1 MNMIYN
7 LVESVNSFLWG
18 KNILVVILIFSA
30 LYLSFKMRF
39 PQFRNFKKFKYIF
52 SNSNKSEGVSS
63 IEAFLLGIAC
73 RVGAGNIAGVVAAIS
88 IGGPGSI
95 FWMWL
100 VALFGSATAFVES
113 TLAVIYKEKN
123 KNGVFVGGTPYI
135 LKNRLNKKFLGSLYA
150 IASLI
155 CYFGVTQVMSNS
167 ITESVTSVYNI
178 NILNF
183 DLKYIVTLFTLLMV
197 TYILFFSRSN
207 KDSIINSLNMIVPF
221 MSIIYI
227 LFMIYVLLVNINSIP
242 SMFFNIFYQA
252 FGGKEFLGGT
262 FGVIVMNGVRRGLF
276 SNEAGSGNSSY
287 AAGSVDVDYPAKQ
300 GIVQLIGVFVDTLLM
315 CSSTAFMVLLAP
327 SYLLSKYQG
336 MQLFQN
342 AMIYHIGIIAKPF
355 VIILMFFFCVST
367 ILAVAYY
374 GNSAINY
381 ISSKH
386 IYITLYQIF
395 LILMIYFGGI
405 TVNTFVWSLA
415 DFGLGIVTVINIICI
430 LPISNEAYVE
440 LKKFEN
446 EIENKN

>member
-1 MNMIYN
+1 MNIIYD

-18 KNILVVILIFSA
+18 ENILVIMLIFSA
-30 LYLSFKMRF
+30 IYLSFKMKF
-39 PQFRNFKKFKYIF
+39 LQFRNFKKFKYIF
-52 SNSNKSEGVSS
+52 SNSNKDKGVSF

-100 VALFGSATAFVES
+100 VALFGSATAFVEL
-113 TLAVIYKEKN
+113 TLAVVYKEKN
-123 KNGVFVGGTPYI
+123 QNGIFVGGTPYI
-135 LKNRLNKKFLGSLYA
+135 LKNRLNKKFLGTIYA

-167 ITESVTSVYNI
+167 ITESVTSVYNL

-183 DLKYIVTLFTLLMV
+183 NLKYLVTIFTLLIV
-197 TYILFFSRSN
+197 VYVLFFSRSN

-227 LFMIYVLLVNINSIP
+227 LCVLYVLIMNFNNIP
-242 SMFFNIFYQA
+242 LMFGNIFYQA

-287 AAGSVDVDYPAKQ
+287 AAGAVNIDYPAKQ
-300 GIVQLIGVFVDTLLM
+300 GIVQLLGVFVDTLIM

-327 SYLLSKYQG
+327 DYLLSKYQG

-342 AMIYHIGIIAKPF
+342 VMIYHIGIIAKPF
-355 VIILMFFFCVST
+355 VIILMFFFCIST

-374 GNSAINY
+374 GKSAINY
-381 ISSKH
+381 ISNKK

-395 LILMIYFGGI
+395 LIVMIYLGGV
-405 TVNTFVWSLA
+405 TVNNFVWSLA

-430 LPISNEAYVE
+430 LPISNEAYIE

-446 EIENKN
+446 EIENR

>member
-1 MNMIYN
+1 MNIIYD

-18 KNILVVILIFSA
+18 ENILVIMLIFSA
-30 LYLSFKMRF
+30 IYLSFKMKF
-39 PQFRNFKKFKYIF
+39 LQFRNFKKFKYIF
-52 SNSNKSEGVSS
+52 SNSNKDKGVSS

-113 TLAVIYKEKN
+113 TLAVVYKEKN
-123 KNGVFVGGTPYI
+123 QNGIFVGGTPYI
-135 LKNRLNKKFLGSLYA
+135 LKNRLNKKFLGTIYA

-167 ITESVTSVYNI
+167 ITESVTSVYKI
-178 NILNF
+178 NFLNF
-183 DLKYIVTLFTLLMV
+183 DLKYLVTIFTLLIV
-197 TYILFFSRSN
+197 VYVLFFSRSN

-227 LFMIYVLLVNINSIP
+227 LCVLYVLIMNFNNIP
-242 SMFFNIFYQA
+242 LMFGNIFYQA

-287 AAGSVDVDYPAKQ
+287 AAGAVNIDYPAKQ
-300 GIVQLIGVFVDTLLM
+300 GIVQLLGVFVDTLIM

-327 SYLLSKYQG
+327 DYLLSKYQG

-342 AMIYHIGIIAKPF
+342 VMIYHIGIIAKPF
-355 VIILMFFFCVST
+355 VIILMFFFCIST

-374 GNSAINY
+374 GKSAINY
-381 ISSKH
+381 ISNKK

-395 LILMIYFGGI
+395 LIVMIYLGGV
-405 TVNTFVWSLA
+405 TVNNFVWSLA

-430 LPISNEAYVE
+430 LPISNEAYIE

-446 EIENKN
+446 EIENR

>member
-1 MNMIYN
+1 MNIIYD

-18 KNILVVILIFSA
+18 ENILVIMLIFSA
-30 LYLSFKMRF
+30 IYLSFKMKF
-39 PQFRNFKKFKYIF
+39 LQFRNFKKFKYIF
-52 SNSNKSEGVSS
+52 SNSNKDKGVSS

-113 TLAVIYKEKN
+113 TLAVVYKEKN
-123 KNGVFVGGTPYI
+123 QNGIFVGGTPYI
-135 LKNRLNKKFLGSLYA
+135 LKNRLNKKFLGTIYA

-167 ITESVTSVYNI
+167 ITESVTSVYNL

-183 DLKYIVTLFTLLMV
+183 DLKYLVTIFTLLIV
-197 TYILFFSRSN
+197 VYVLFFSRSN

-227 LFMIYVLLVNINSIP
+227 LCVLYVLIMNFNNIP
-242 SMFFNIFYQA
+242 LMFGNIFYQA

-287 AAGSVDVDYPAKQ
+287 AAGAVNIDYPAKQ
-300 GIVQLIGVFVDTLLM
+300 GIVQLLGVFVDTLIM

-327 SYLLSKYQG
+327 DYLLSKYQG

-342 AMIYHIGIIAKPF
+342 VMIYHIGIIAKPF
-355 VIILMFFFCVST
+355 VIILMFFFCIST

-374 GNSAINY
+374 GKSAINY
-381 ISSKH
+381 ISNKK

-395 LILMIYFGGI
+395 LIVMIYLGGV
-405 TVNTFVWSLA
+405 TVNNFVWSLA

-430 LPISNEAYVE
+430 LPISNETYIE

-446 EIENKN
+446 EIENR

>member
-1 MNMIYN
+1 MNIIYD

-18 KNILVVILIFSA
+18 ENILVIMLIFSA
-30 LYLSFKMRF
+30 IYLSFKMKF
-39 PQFRNFKKFKYIF
+39 LQFRNFKKFKYIF
-52 SNSNKSEGVSS
+52 SNSNKDKGVSS

-100 VALFGSATAFVES
+100 VALFGSATSFVES
-113 TLAVIYKEKN
+113 TLAVVYKEKN
-123 KNGVFVGGTPYI
+123 QNGIFVGGTPYI
-135 LKNRLNKKFLGSLYA
+135 LKNRLNKKFLGTIYA

-167 ITESVTSVYNI
+167 ITESVTSVYNL

-183 DLKYIVTLFTLLMV
+183 DLKYLVTIFTLLMV
-197 TYILFFSRSN
+197 VYVLFFSRSN

-227 LFMIYVLLVNINSIP
+227 LCVLYVLITNFNNIP
-242 SMFFNIFYQA
+242 LMFTNIFYQA

-287 AAGSVDVDYPAKQ
+287 AAGAVNIDYPAKQ
-300 GIVQLIGVFVDTLLM
+300 GIVQLLGVFVDTLIM

-327 SYLLSKYQG
+327 DYILSKYQG

-342 AMIYHIGIIAKPF
+342 VMIYHIGIIAKPF
-355 VIILMFFFCVST
+355 VIILMFFFCIST

-374 GNSAINY
+374 GKSAINY
-381 ISSKH
+381 ISNKK

-395 LILMIYFGGI
+395 LIVMIYLGGV
-405 TVNTFVWSLA
+405 TVNNFVWSLA

-430 LPISNEAYVE
+430 LPISNEAYIE

-446 EIENKN
+446 EIENR

>member
-1 MNMIYN
+1 MNIIYD

-18 KNILVVILIFSA
+18 ENILVIMLIFSA
-30 LYLSFKMRF
+30 IYLSFKMKF
-39 PQFRNFKKFKYIF
+39 LQFRNFKKFKYIF
-52 SNSNKSEGVSS
+52 SNSNKDKGVSS

-113 TLAVIYKEKN
+113 TLAVVYKEKN
-123 KNGVFVGGTPYI
+123 QNGIFVGGTPYI
-135 LKNRLNKKFLGSLYA
+135 LKNRLNKKFLGTIYA

-167 ITESVTSVYNI
+167 ITESVTSVYNL

-183 DLKYIVTLFTLLMV
+183 NLKYLVTIFTLLIV
-197 TYILFFSRSN
+197 VYVLFFSRSN

-227 LFMIYVLLVNINSIP
+227 LCVLYVLIMNFNNIP
-242 SMFFNIFYQA
+242 LMFGNIFYQA

-287 AAGSVDVDYPAKQ
+287 AAGAVNIDYPAKQ
-300 GIVQLIGVFVDTLLM
+300 GIVQLLGVFVDTLIM

-327 SYLLSKYQG
+327 DYLLSKYQG

-342 AMIYHIGIIAKPF
+342 VMIYHIGIIAKPF
-355 VIILMFFFCVST
+355 VIILMFFFCIST

-374 GNSAINY
+374 GKSAINY
-381 ISSKH
+381 ISNKK

-395 LILMIYFGGI
+395 LIVMIYLGGV
-405 TVNTFVWSLA
+405 TVNNFVWSLA

-430 LPISNEAYVE
+430 LPISNEAYIE

-446 EIENKN
+446 EIENR

>member
-1 MNMIYN
+1 MNIIYD

-18 KNILVVILIFSA
+18 ENILVIMLIFSA
-30 LYLSFKMRF
+30 IYLSFKMKF
-39 PQFRNFKKFKYIF
+39 LQFRNFKKFKYIF
-52 SNSNKSEGVSS
+52 SNSNKDKGVSS

-113 TLAVIYKEKN
+113 TLAVVYKEKN
-123 KNGVFVGGTPYI
+123 QNGIFVGGTPYI
-135 LKNRLNKKFLGSLYA
+135 LKNRLNKKFLGTIYA

-167 ITESVTSVYNI
+167 ITESVTSVYNL

-183 DLKYIVTLFTLLMV
+183 DLKYLVTIFTLLIV
-197 TYILFFSRSN
+197 VYVLFFSRSN

-227 LFMIYVLLVNINSIP
+227 LCVLYVLIMNFNNIP
-242 SMFFNIFYQA
+242 LMFGNIFYQA

-287 AAGSVDVDYPAKQ
+287 AAGAVNIDYPAKQ
-300 GIVQLIGVFVDTLLM
+300 GIVQLLGVFVDTLIM

-327 SYLLSKYQG
+327 DYLLSKYQG

-342 AMIYHIGIIAKPF
+342 VMIYHIGIIAKPF
-355 VIILMFFFCVST
+355 VIILMFFFCIST
-367 ILAVAYY
+367 ILAVAYS
-374 GNSAINY
+374 GKSAINY
-381 ISSKH
+381 ISNKK

-395 LILMIYFGGI
+395 LIVMIYLGGV
-405 TVNTFVWSLA
+405 TVNNFVWSLA

-430 LPISNEAYVE
+430 LPISNEAYIE

-446 EIENKN
+446 EIENR

>member
-1 MNMIYN
+1 MNIIYD

-18 KNILVVILIFSA
+18 ENILVIMLIFSA
-30 LYLSFKMRF
+30 IYLSFKMKF
-39 PQFRNFKKFKYIF
+39 LQFRNFKKFKYIF
-52 SNSNKSEGVSS
+52 SNSNKDKGVSS

-100 VALFGSATAFVES
+100 VALFGSATSFVES
-113 TLAVIYKEKN
+113 TLAVVYKEKN
-123 KNGVFVGGTPYI
+123 QNGIFVGGTPYI
-135 LKNRLNKKFLGSLYA
+135 LKNRLNKKFLGTIYA

-167 ITESVTSVYNI
+167 ITESVTSVYNL

-183 DLKYIVTLFTLLMV
+183 DLKYLVTIFTLLIV
-197 TYILFFSRSN
+197 VYVLFFSRSN

-227 LFMIYVLLVNINSIP
+227 LCVLYVLIMNFNNIP
-242 SMFFNIFYQA
+242 LMFGNIFYQA

-287 AAGSVDVDYPAKQ
+287 AAGAVNIDYPAKQ
-300 GIVQLIGVFVDTLLM
+300 GIVQLLGVFVDTLIM

-327 SYLLSKYQG
+327 DYLLSKYQG

-342 AMIYHIGIIAKPF
+342 VMIYHIGIIAKPF
-355 VIILMFFFCVST
+355 VIILMFFFCIST

-374 GNSAINY
+374 GKSAINY
-381 ISSKH
+381 ISNKK

-395 LILMIYFGGI
+395 LIVMIYLGGV
-405 TVNTFVWSLA
+405 TVNNFVWSLA

-430 LPISNEAYVE
+430 LPISNEAYIE

-446 EIENKN
+446 EIENR

>member
-1 MNMIYN
+1 MNIIYD

-18 KNILVVILIFSA
+18 ENILVIMLIFSA
-30 LYLSFKMRF
+30 IYLSFKMKF
-39 PQFRNFKKFKYIF
+39 LQFRNFKKFKYIF
-52 SNSNKSEGVSS
+52 SNSNKDKGVSS

-113 TLAVIYKEKN
+113 TLAVVYKEKN
-123 KNGVFVGGTPYI
+123 QNGIFVGGTPYI
-135 LKNRLNKKFLGSLYA
+135 LKNRLNKKFLGTIYA

-167 ITESVTSVYNI
+167 ITESVTSVYNL

-183 DLKYIVTLFTLLMV
+183 DLKYLVTIFTLLIV
-197 TYILFFSRSN
+197 VYVLFFSRSN

-227 LFMIYVLLVNINSIP
+227 LCVLYVLIMNFNNIP
-242 SMFFNIFYQA
+242 LMFGNIFYQA
-252 FGGKEFLGGT
+252 FGGKEFL
-262 FGVIVMNGVRRGLF
+262 GVIVMNGVRRGLF

-287 AAGSVDVDYPAKQ
+287 AAGAVNIDYPAKQ
-300 GIVQLIGVFVDTLLM
+300 GIVQLLGVFVDTLIM

-327 SYLLSKYQG
+327 DYLLSKYQG

-342 AMIYHIGIIAKPF
+342 VMIYHIGIIAKPF
-355 VIILMFFFCVST
+355 VIILMFFFCIST

-374 GNSAINY
+374 GKSAINY
-381 ISSKH
+381 ISNKK

-395 LILMIYFGGI
+395 LIVMIYLGGV
-405 TVNTFVWSLA
+405 TVNNFVWSLA

-430 LPISNEAYVE
+430 LPISNEAYIE

-446 EIENKN
+446 EIENR

>member
-1 MNMIYN
+1 MNIIYG

-18 KNILVVILIFSA
+18 ENILVIMLIFSA
-30 LYLSFKMRF
+30 IYLSFKMKF
-39 PQFRNFKKFKYIF
+39 LQFRNFKKFKYIF
-52 SNSNKSEGVSS
+52 SNSNKDKGVSS

-73 RVGAGNIAGVVAAIS
+73 RVCAGNIAGVVAAIS

-113 TLAVIYKEKN
+113 TLAVVYKEKN
-123 KNGVFVGGTPYI
+123 QNGIFVGGTPYI
-135 LKNRLNKKFLGSLYA
+135 LKNRLNKKFLGTIYA

-167 ITESVTSVYNI
+167 ITESVTSVYNL

-183 DLKYIVTLFTLLMV
+183 DLKYLVTIFTLLIV
-197 TYILFFSRSN
+197 VYVLFFSRSN

-227 LFMIYVLLVNINSIP
+227 LCVLYVLIMNFNNIP
-242 SMFFNIFYQA
+242 LMFGNIFYQA

-287 AAGSVDVDYPAKQ
+287 AAGAVNIDYPAKQ
-300 GIVQLIGVFVDTLLM
+300 GIVQLLGVFVDTLIM

-327 SYLLSKYQG
+327 DYLLSKYQG

-342 AMIYHIGIIAKPF
+342 VMIYHIGIIAKPF
-355 VIILMFFFCVST
+355 VIILMFFFCIST

-374 GNSAINY
+374 GKSAINY
-381 ISSKH
+381 ISNKK

-395 LILMIYFGGI
+395 LIVMIYLGGV
-405 TVNTFVWSLA
+405 TVNNFVWSLA

-430 LPISNEAYVE
+430 LPISNEAYIE

-446 EIENKN
+446 EIENR

>member
-1 MNMIYN
+1 MNIIYD

-18 KNILVVILIFSA
+18 ENILVIMLIFSA
-30 LYLSFKMRF
+30 IYLSFKMKF
-39 PQFRNFKKFKYIF
+39 LQFRNFKKFKYIF
-52 SNSNKSEGVSS
+52 SNSNKDKGVSS

-113 TLAVIYKEKN
+113 TLAVVYKEKN
-123 KNGVFVGGTPYI
+123 QNGIFVGGTPYI
-135 LKNRLNKKFLGSLYA
+135 LKNRLNKKFLGTIYA

-167 ITESVTSVYNI
+167 ITESVTSVYNL

-183 DLKYIVTLFTLLMV
+183 DLKYLVTIFTLLIV
-197 TYILFFSRSN
+197 VYVLFFSRSN

-227 LFMIYVLLVNINSIP
+227 LCVLYVLIMNFNNIP
-242 SMFFNIFYQA
+242 LMFGNIFYQA

-287 AAGSVDVDYPAKQ
+287 AAGAVNIDYPAKQ
-300 GIVQLIGVFVDTLLM
+300 GIVQLLGVFVDTLIM

-327 SYLLSKYQG
+327 DYLLSKYQG

-342 AMIYHIGIIAKPF
+342 VMIYHIGIIAKPF
-355 VIILMFFFCVST
+355 VIILMFFFCIST

-374 GNSAINY
+374 GKSAINY
-381 ISSKH
+381 ISNKK

-395 LILMIYFGGI
+395 LIVMIYLGGV
-405 TVNTFVWSLA
+405 TVNNFVWSLA

-430 LPISNEAYVE
+430 LPISNEAYIE

-446 EIENKN
+446 EIENR

>member
-1 MNMIYN
+1 MNIIYD

-18 KNILVVILIFSA
+18 ENILVIMLIFSA
-30 LYLSFKMRF
+30 IYLSFKMKF
-39 PQFRNFKKFKYIF
+39 LQFRNFKKFKYIF
-52 SNSNKSEGVSS
+52 SNSNKDKGVSS

-113 TLAVIYKEKN
+113 TLAVVYKEKN
-123 KNGVFVGGTPYI
+123 QNGIFVGGTPYI
-135 LKNRLNKKFLGSLYA
+135 LKNRLNKKFLGTIYA

-167 ITESVTSVYNI
+167 ITESVTSVYNL

-183 DLKYIVTLFTLLMV
+183 DLKYLVTIFTLLIV
-197 TYILFFSRSN
+197 VYVLFFSRSN

-227 LFMIYVLLVNINSIP
+227 LCVLYVLIMNFNNIP
-242 SMFFNIFYQA
+242 LMFGNIFYQA

-287 AAGSVDVDYPAKQ
+287 AAGAVNIDYPAKQ
-300 GIVQLIGVFVDTLLM
+300 GIVQLLGVFVDTLIM

-327 SYLLSKYQG
+327 DYLLSKYQG

-342 AMIYHIGIIAKPF
+342 VMIYHIGIIAKPF

-374 GNSAINY
+374 GKSAINY
-381 ISSKH
+381 ISNKK

-395 LILMIYFGGI
+395 LIVMIYLGGV
-405 TVNTFVWSLA
+405 TVNNFVWSLA

-430 LPISNEAYVE
+430 LPISNEAYIE

-446 EIENKN
+446 EIENR

>member
-1 MNMIYN
+1 MNIIYD

-18 KNILVVILIFSA
+18 ENILVIMLIFSA
-30 LYLSFKMRF
+30 IYLSFKMKF
-39 PQFRNFKKFKYIF
+39 LQFRNFKKFKYIF
-52 SNSNKSEGVSS
+52 SNSNKDKGVSS

-113 TLAVIYKEKN
+113 TLAVVYKEKN
-123 KNGVFVGGTPYI
+123 QNGIFVGGTPYI
-135 LKNRLNKKFLGSLYA
+135 LKNRLNKKFLGTIYA

-167 ITESVTSVYNI
+167 ITESVTSVYNL

-183 DLKYIVTLFTLLMV
+183 DLKYLVTIFTLLIV
-197 TYILFFSRSN
+197 VYVLFFSRSN

-227 LFMIYVLLVNINSIP
+227 LCVLYVLIMNFNNIP
-242 SMFFNIFYQA
+242 LMFGNIFYQA

-287 AAGSVDVDYPAKQ
+287 AAGAVNIDYPAKQ
-300 GIVQLIGVFVDTLLM
+300 GIVQLLGVFVDTLIM

-327 SYLLSKYQG
+327 DYLLSKYQG

-342 AMIYHIGIIAKPF
+342 VMIYHIGIIAKPF
-355 VIILMFFFCVST
+355 VIILMFFFCIST

-374 GNSAINY
+374 GKSAINY
-381 ISSKH
+381 ISNKK

-395 LILMIYFGGI
+395 LIVMIYLGGV
-405 TVNTFVWSLA
+405 TVNNFLWSLA

-430 LPISNEAYVE
+430 LPISNEAYIE

-446 EIENKN
+446 EIENR

>member
-1 MNMIYN
+1 MNIIYD

-18 KNILVVILIFSA
+18 ENILVIMLIFSA
-30 LYLSFKMRF
+30 IYLSFKMKF
-39 PQFRNFKKFKYIF
+39 LQFRNFKKFKYIF
-52 SNSNKSEGVSS
+52 SNSNKDKGVSS

-100 VALFGSATAFVES
+100 VALFGSETAFVES
-113 TLAVIYKEKN
+113 TLAVVYKEKN
-123 KNGVFVGGTPYI
+123 QNGIFVGGTPYI
-135 LKNRLNKKFLGSLYA
+135 LKNRLNKKFLGTIYA

-167 ITESVTSVYNI
+167 ITESVTSVYNL

-183 DLKYIVTLFTLLMV
+183 DLKYLVTIFTLLIV
-197 TYILFFSRSN
+197 VYVLFFSRSN

-227 LFMIYVLLVNINSIP
+227 LCVLYVLIMNFNNIP
-242 SMFFNIFYQA
+242 LMFGNIFYQA

-287 AAGSVDVDYPAKQ
+287 AAGAVNIDYPAKQ
-300 GIVQLIGVFVDTLLM
+300 GIVQLLGVFVDTLIM

-327 SYLLSKYQG
+327 DYLLSKYQG

-342 AMIYHIGIIAKPF
+342 VMIYHIGIIAKPF
-355 VIILMFFFCVST
+355 VIILMFFFCIST

-374 GNSAINY
+374 GKSAINY
-381 ISSKH
+381 ISNKK

-395 LILMIYFGGI
+395 LIVMIYLGGV
-405 TVNTFVWSLA
+405 TVNNFVWSLA

-430 LPISNEAYVE
+430 LPISNETYIE

-446 EIENKN
+446 EIENR

>member
-1 MNMIYN
+1 MNIIYD

-18 KNILVVILIFSA
+18 ENILVIMLIFSA
-30 LYLSFKMRF
+30 IYLSFKMKF
-39 PQFRNFKKFKYIF
+39 LQFRNFKKFKYIF
-52 SNSNKSEGVSS
+52 SNSNKDKGVSS

-100 VALFGSATAFVES
+100 VALFGLATAFVES
-113 TLAVIYKEKN
+113 TLAVVYKEKN
-123 KNGVFVGGTPYI
+123 QNGIFVGGTPYI
-135 LKNRLNKKFLGSLYA
+135 LKNRLNKKFLGTIYA

-167 ITESVTSVYNI
+167 ITESVTSVYNL

-183 DLKYIVTLFTLLMV
+183 DLKYLVTIFTLLIV
-197 TYILFFSRSN
+197 VYVLFFSRSN

-227 LFMIYVLLVNINSIP
+227 LCVLYVLIMNFNNIP
-242 SMFFNIFYQA
+242 LMFGNIFYQA

-287 AAGSVDVDYPAKQ
+287 AAGAVNIDYPVKQ
-300 GIVQLIGVFVDTLLM
+300 GIVQLLGVFVDTLIM

-327 SYLLSKYQG
+327 DYLLSKYQG

-342 AMIYHIGIIAKPF
+342 VMIYHIGIIAKPF
-355 VIILMFFFCVST
+355 VIILMFFFCIST

-374 GNSAINY
+374 GKSAINY
-381 ISSKH
+381 ISNKK

-395 LILMIYFGGI
+395 LIVMIYLGGV
-405 TVNTFVWSLA
+405 TVNNFVWSLA

-430 LPISNEAYVE
+430 LPISNEAYIE

-446 EIENKN
+446 EIENR

>member
-1 MNMIYN
+1 MNIIYD

-18 KNILVVILIFSA
+18 ENILVIMLIFSA
-30 LYLSFKMRF
+30 IYLSFKMKF
-39 PQFRNFKKFKYIF
+39 LQFRNFKKFKYIF
-52 SNSNKSEGVSS
+52 SNSNKDKGVSS

-100 VALFGSATAFVES
+100 VALFGSATSFVES
-113 TLAVIYKEKN
+113 TLAVVYKEKN
-123 KNGVFVGGTPYI
+123 QNGIFVGGTPYI
-135 LKNRLNKKFLGSLYA
+135 LKNRLNKKFLGTIYA

-167 ITESVTSVYNI
+167 ITESVTSVYNL

-183 DLKYIVTLFTLLMV
+183 DLKYLVTIFTLLMV
-197 TYILFFSRSN
+197 VYVLFFSRSN

-227 LFMIYVLLVNINSIP
+227 LCVLYVLIMNFNNIP
-242 SMFFNIFYQA
+242 LMFGNIFYQA

-287 AAGSVDVDYPAKQ
+287 AAGAVNIDYPAKQ
-300 GIVQLIGVFVDTLLM
+300 GIVQLLGVFVDTLIM

-327 SYLLSKYQG
+327 DYLLSKYQG

-342 AMIYHIGIIAKPF
+342 VMIYHIGIIAKPF
-355 VIILMFFFCVST
+355 VIILMFFFCIST

-374 GNSAINY
+374 GKSAINY
-381 ISSKH
+381 ISNKK

-395 LILMIYFGGI
+395 LIVMIYLGGV
-405 TVNTFVWSLA
+405 TVNNFVWSLA

-430 LPISNEAYVE
+430 LPISNEAYIE

-446 EIENKN
+446 EIENR

>member
-1 MNMIYN
+1 MNIIYD

-18 KNILVVILIFSA
+18 ENILVIMLIFSA
-30 LYLSFKMRF
+30 IYLSFKMKF
-39 PQFRNFKKFKYIF
+39 LQFRNFKKFKYIF
-52 SNSNKSEGVSS
+52 SNSNKDKGVSS

-100 VALFGSATAFVES
+100 VALFGSATSFVES
-113 TLAVIYKEKN
+113 TLAVVYKEKN
-123 KNGVFVGGTPYI
+123 QNGIFVGGTPYI
-135 LKNRLNKKFLGSLYA
+135 LKNRLNKKFLGTIYA

-167 ITESVTSVYNI
+167 ITESVTSVYNL

-183 DLKYIVTLFTLLMV
+183 DLKYLVTIFTLLMV
-197 TYILFFSRSN
+197 VYVLFFSRSN

-227 LFMIYVLLVNINSIP
+227 LCVLYVLITNFNNIP
-242 SMFFNIFYQA
+242 LMFTNIFYQA

-287 AAGSVDVDYPAKQ
+287 AAGAVNIDYPAKQ
-300 GIVQLIGVFVDTLLM
+300 GIVQLLGVFVDTLIM
-315 CSSTAFMVLLAP
+315 CSSTAFIVLLAP
-327 SYLLSKYQG
+327 NYFLNKYHG

-342 AMIYHIGIIAKPF
+342 VMIYHIGIIAKPF
-355 VIILMFFFCVST
+355 VIILMFFFCIST

-374 GNSAINY
+374 GKSAINY
-381 ISSKH
+381 ISNKK

-395 LILMIYFGGI
+395 LIVMIYLGGV
-405 TVNTFVWSLA
+405 TVNNFVWSLA

-430 LPISNEAYVE
+430 LPISNEAYIE

-446 EIENKN
+446 EIENR

>member
-1 MNMIYN
+1 MNIIYD

-18 KNILVVILIFSA
+18 ENILVIMLIFSA
-30 LYLSFKMRF
+30 IYLSFKMKF
-39 PQFRNFKKFKYIF
+39 LQFRNFKKFKYIF
-52 SNSNKSEGVSS
+52 SNSNKDKGVSS

-100 VALFGSATAFVES
+100 VALFGLATAFVES
-113 TLAVIYKEKN
+113 TLAVVYKEKN
-123 KNGVFVGGTPYI
+123 QNGIFVGGTPYI
-135 LKNRLNKKFLGSLYA
+135 LKNRLNKKFLGTIYA

-167 ITESVTSVYNI
+167 ITESVTSVYNL

-183 DLKYIVTLFTLLMV
+183 DLKYLVTIFTLLIV
-197 TYILFFSRSN
+197 VYVLFFSRSN

-227 LFMIYVLLVNINSIP
+227 LCVLYVLIMNFNNIP
-242 SMFFNIFYQA
+242 LMFGNIFYQA

-287 AAGSVDVDYPAKQ
+287 AAGAVNIDYPAKQ
-300 GIVQLIGVFVDTLLM
+300 GIVQLLGVFVDTLIM

-327 SYLLSKYQG
+327 DYLLSKYQG

-342 AMIYHIGIIAKPF
+342 VMIYHIGIIAKPF
-355 VIILMFFFCVST
+355 VIILMFFFCIST

-374 GNSAINY
+374 GKSAINY
-381 ISSKH
+381 ISNKK

-395 LILMIYFGGI
+395 LIVMIYLGGV
-405 TVNTFVWSLA
+405 TVNNFVWSVA

-430 LPISNEAYVE
+430 LPISNEAYIE

-446 EIENKN
+446 EIENR

>member
-1 MNMIYN
+1 MNIIYG

-18 KNILVVILIFSA
+18 ENILVIMLIFSA
-30 LYLSFKMRF
+30 IYLSFKMKF
-39 PQFRNFKKFKYIF
+39 LQFRNFKKFKYIF
-52 SNSNKSEGVSS
+52 SNSNKDKGVSS

-113 TLAVIYKEKN
+113 TLAVVYKEKN
-123 KNGVFVGGTPYI
+123 QNGIFVGGTPYI
-135 LKNRLNKKFLGSLYA
+135 LKNRLNKKFLGTIYA

-167 ITESVTSVYNI
+167 ITESVTSVYNL

-183 DLKYIVTLFTLLMV
+183 DLKYLVTIFTLLIV
-197 TYILFFSRSN
+197 VYVLFFSRSN

-227 LFMIYVLLVNINSIP
+227 LCVLYVLIMNFNNIP
-242 SMFFNIFYQA
+242 LMFGNIFYQA

-287 AAGSVDVDYPAKQ
+287 AAGAVNIDYPAKQ
-300 GIVQLIGVFVDTLLM
+300 GIVQLLGVFVDTLIM

-327 SYLLSKYQG
+327 DYLLSKYQG

-342 AMIYHIGIIAKPF
+342 VMIYHIGIIAKPF
-355 VIILMFFFCVST
+355 VIILMFFFCIST

-374 GNSAINY
+374 GKSAINY
-381 ISSKH
+381 ISNKK

-395 LILMIYFGGI
+395 LIVMIYLGGV
-405 TVNTFVWSLA
+405 TVNNFVWSLA

-430 LPISNEAYVE
+430 LPISNEAYIE

-446 EIENKN
+446 EIENR

>member
-1 MNMIYN
+1 MNIIYD

-18 KNILVVILIFSA
+18 ENILVIMLIFSA
-30 LYLSFKMRF
+30 IYLSFKMKF
-39 PQFRNFKKFKYIF
+39 LQFRNFKKFKYIF
-52 SNSNKSEGVSS
+52 SNSNKDKGVSS

-113 TLAVIYKEKN
+113 TLAVVYKEKN
-123 KNGVFVGGTPYI
+123 QNGIFVGGTPYI
-135 LKNRLNKKFLGSLYA
+135 LKNRLNKKFLGTIYA

-167 ITESVTSVYNI
+167 ITESLTSVYNL

-183 DLKYIVTLFTLLMV
+183 DLKYLVTIFTLLIV
-197 TYILFFSRSN
+197 VYVLFFSRSN

-227 LFMIYVLLVNINSIP
+227 LCVLYVLIMNFNNIP
-242 SMFFNIFYQA
+242 LMFGNIFYQA

-287 AAGSVDVDYPAKQ
+287 AAGAVNIDYPAKQ
-300 GIVQLIGVFVDTLLM
+300 GIVQLLGVFVDTLIM

-327 SYLLSKYQG
+327 DYLLSKYQG

-342 AMIYHIGIIAKPF
+342 VMIYHIGIIAKPF
-355 VIILMFFFCVST
+355 VIILMFFFCIST

-374 GNSAINY
+374 GKSAINY
-381 ISSKH
+381 ISNKK

-395 LILMIYFGGI
+395 LIVMIYLGGV
-405 TVNTFVWSLA
+405 TVNNFVWSLA

-430 LPISNEAYVE
+430 LPISNEAYIE

-446 EIENKN
+446 EIENR

>member
-1 MNMIYN
+1 MNIIYT

-18 KNILVVILIFSA
+18 KNILVLILIFSA
-30 LYLSFKMRF
+30 IYFSFKMKF

-52 SNSNKSEGVSS
+52 SNSNKGEGVSS

-100 VALFGSATAFVES
+100 VALLGSATAFVES

-123 KNGVFVGGTPYI
+123 KNGIFVGGTPYI
-135 LKNRLNKKFLGSLYA
+135 LKNRLNNKFLGSLYA

-178 NILNF
+178 NIFNF
-183 DLKYIVTLFTLLMV
+183 DLKYLVTIFTLLIV
-197 TYILFFSRSN
+197 VYILFFSRSN
-207 KDSIINSLNMIVPF
+207 KDSIINSLNMIVPV

-227 LFMIYVLLVNINSIP
+227 LCVIYVLIANFNNIP
-242 SMFFNIFYQA
+242 SMFINIFYQA
-252 FGGKEFLGGT
+252 FGGKEFLGGS

-287 AAGSVDVDYPAKQ
+287 AAGSVDIDYPAKQ
-300 GIVQLIGVFVDTLLM
+300 GIVQLIGVFVDTLIM
-315 CSSTAFMVLLAP
+315 CSSTAFIVLLAP
-327 SYLLSKYQG
+327 NSLLSEYQG

-355 VIILMFFFCVST
+355 VIVLMFFFCIST

-374 GNSAINY
+374 GKSAINY
-381 ISSKH
+381 ISNKKK
-386 IYITLYQIF
+386 YILLYQIF
-395 LILMIYFGGI
+395 LVVMIYLGGT

-430 LPISNEAYVE
+430 LPISNEAYIE
-440 LKKFEN
+440 LEKFEN
-446 EIENKN
+446 SLKNK

>member
-1 MNMIYN
+1 MNIIYD

-18 KNILVVILIFSA
+18 ENILVIMLIFSA
-30 LYLSFKMRF
+30 IYLSFKMKF
-39 PQFRNFKKFKYIF
+39 LQFRNFKKFKYIF
-52 SNSNKSEGVSS
+52 SNSNKDKGVSS

-113 TLAVIYKEKN
+113 TLAVVYKEKN
-123 KNGVFVGGTPYI
+123 QNGIFVGGTPYI
-135 LKNRLNKKFLGSLYA
+135 LKNRLNKKFLGTIYA

-167 ITESVTSVYNI
+167 ITESVTSVYNL

-183 DLKYIVTLFTLLMV
+183 DLKYLVTIFTLLIV
-197 TYILFFSRSN
+197 VYVLFFSRSN

-227 LFMIYVLLVNINSIP
+227 LCVLYVLIMNFNNIP
-242 SMFFNIFYQA
+242 LMFGNIFYQA

-287 AAGSVDVDYPAKQ
+287 AAGAVNIDYPAKQ
-300 GIVQLIGVFVDTLLM
+300 GIVQLLGVFVDTLIM

-327 SYLLSKYQG
+327 DYLLSKYQG

-342 AMIYHIGIIAKPF
+342 VMIYHIGIIAKPF
-355 VIILMFFFCVST
+355 VIILMFFFCIST

-374 GNSAINY
+374 RKSAINY
-381 ISSKH
+381 ISNKK

-395 LILMIYFGGI
+395 LIVMIYLGGV
-405 TVNTFVWSLA
+405 TVNNFVWSLA

-430 LPISNEAYVE
+430 LPISNETYIE

-446 EIENKN
+446 EIENR

>member
-1 MNMIYN
+1 MNIIYD

-18 KNILVVILIFSA
+18 ENILVIMLIFSA
-30 LYLSFKMRF
+30 IYLSFKMKF
-39 PQFRNFKKFKYIF
+39 LQFRNFKKFKYIF
-52 SNSNKSEGVSS
+52 SNSNKDKGVSS

-113 TLAVIYKEKN
+113 TLAVVYKEKN
-123 KNGVFVGGTPYI
+123 QNGIFVGGTPYI
-135 LKNRLNKKFLGSLYA
+135 LKNRLNKKFLGTIYA

-167 ITESVTSVYNI
+167 ITESVTSVYNL

-183 DLKYIVTLFTLLMV
+183 DLKYLVTIFTLLIV
-197 TYILFFSRSN
+197 VYVLFFSRSN

-227 LFMIYVLLVNINSIP
+227 LCVLYVLIMNFNNIP
-242 SMFFNIFYQA
+242 LMFGNIFYQA

-287 AAGSVDVDYPAKQ
+287 AAGAVNIDYPAKQ
-300 GIVQLIGVFVDTLLM
+300 GIVQLLGVFVDTLIM

-327 SYLLSKYQG
+327 DYLLSKYQG

-342 AMIYHIGIIAKPF
+342 VMIYHIGIVAKPF
-355 VIILMFFFCVST
+355 VIILMFFFCIST

-374 GNSAINY
+374 GKSAINY
-381 ISSKH
+381 ISNKK

-395 LILMIYFGGI
+395 LIVMIYLGGV
-405 TVNTFVWSLA
+405 TVNNFVWSLA

-430 LPISNEAYVE
+430 LPISNEAYIE

-446 EIENKN
+446 EIENR

>member
-1 MNMIYN
+1 MNIIYD

-18 KNILVVILIFSA
+18 ENILVIMLIFSA
-30 LYLSFKMRF
+30 IYLSFKMKF
-39 PQFRNFKKFKYIF
+39 LQFRNFKKFKYIF
-52 SNSNKSEGVSS
+52 SNSNKDKGVSS

-113 TLAVIYKEKN
+113 TLAVVYKEKN
-123 KNGVFVGGTPYI
+123 QNGIFVGGTPYI
-135 LKNRLNKKFLGSLYA
+135 LKNRLNKKFLGTIYA

-167 ITESVTSVYNI
+167 ITESVTSVYNL

-183 DLKYIVTLFTLLMV
+183 DLKYLVTIFTLLIV
-197 TYILFFSRSN
+197 VYVLFFSRSN

-227 LFMIYVLLVNINSIP
+227 LCVLYVLIMNFNNIP
-242 SMFFNIFYQA
+242 LMFGNIFYQA
-252 FGGKEFLGGT
+252 FGGKEFL
-262 FGVIVMNGVRRGLF
+262 GVIVMNGVRRGLF

-287 AAGSVDVDYPAKQ
+287 AAGAVNIDYPAKQ
-300 GIVQLIGVFVDTLLM
+300 GIVQLLGVFVDTLIM

-327 SYLLSKYQG
+327 DYLLSKYQG

-342 AMIYHIGIIAKPF
+342 VMIYHIGIIAKPF
-355 VIILMFFFCVST
+355 VIILMFFFCIST

-374 GNSAINY
+374 GKSAINY
-381 ISSKH
+381 ISNKK

-395 LILMIYFGGI
+395 LIVMIYLGGV
-405 TVNTFVWSLA
+405 TVNNFVWSLA

-430 LPISNEAYVE
+430 LPISNEAYIE

-446 EIENKN
+446 QIENR